1 MILGG
6 LGAEAIETGRRL
18 LGFDSL
24 QEDVHRALMRL
35 YAAERQRGLAL
46 EQYQACRRLLA
57 EDLGLRPDEET
68 ENLLREI
75 RRQPA
80 RGAPAAEDG
89 WCACPGRVRAPCLP
103 SRFR

>member
-1 MILGG
+1 
-6 LGAEAIETGRRL
+6 
-18 LGFDSL
+18 
-24 QEDVHRALMRL
+24 MRL
-35 YAAERQRGLAL
+35 YAADGQRGLAL

-80 RGAPAAEDG
+80 RGGERPARLEPPGEPPGEAAAADAALEADAVSEDELRP
-89 WCACPGRVRAPCLP
+89 ATIP
-103 SRFR
+103 